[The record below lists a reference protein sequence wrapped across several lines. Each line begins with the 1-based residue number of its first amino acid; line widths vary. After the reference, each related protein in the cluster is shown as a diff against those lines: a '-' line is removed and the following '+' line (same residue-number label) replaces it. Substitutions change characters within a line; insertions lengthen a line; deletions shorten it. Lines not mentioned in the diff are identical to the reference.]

1 MRTLLPVLLPWV
13 LLAALPAHA
22 DIVHLA
28 DGTSIEGTVTDL
40 GDDLRV
46 ERGPGAMTIPKRRVL
61 RIETGPTPEERAAA
75 RAATLK
81 PDDLP
86 GRLAFAAWCR
96 EQGLAARARAEVEAV
111 LALDPECEEARRSL
125 GHERIDG
132 RWVTFEEAQ
141 QSRGLVLHQGRW
153 ITVEERD
160 VQAALA
166 QASALRRASLD
177 EIRQLLRR
185 AAVSSDAGLR
195 EDARRRL
202 EAFPADERRLPALEA
217 LVADDARV
225 RAVGAAE
232 LGRAGDAA
240 CVAPLAR
247 RFVLDAS
254 AAVRQA
260 ASDSLL
266 ALKSPS
272 TGAAFIALLQGGN
285 LAAKVRAADGL
296 AAFPD
301 RRAVPALVAA
311 LAWAIE
317 PPEEVSLTTSGP
329 GSIAP
334 PGPIVI
340 PGGTVV
346 RPPPGRTPPA
356 GAGMLPPTRGLVL
369 PRVVTSVRV
378 NRDPAEAAA
387 RESLAGTCVRALRAC
402 SGEDYGRDA
411 SAWRGWWIRTGPD
424 GPTAPGK

>member
-1 MRTLLPVLLPWV
+1 MRTLMPVLLPWA
-13 LLAALPAHA
+13 LLAALPAPA

-61 RIETGPTPEERAAA
+61 RIEAGPTPEERAVA
-75 RAATLK
+75 RAATLR

-86 GRLAFAAWCR
+86 GRLAFAAWCK

-111 LALDPECEEARRSL
+111 LALDPECEEARRAL

-132 RWVTFEEAQ
+132 RWMTFEEAQ
-141 QSRGLVLHQGRW
+141 QSRGLVLHRGRW

-166 QASALRRASLD
+166 QASALRRAALD

-202 EAFPADERRLPALEA
+202 EAFTPDERRPPALEA
-217 LVADDARV
+217 LAADDARV
-225 RAVGAAE
+225 RAAGAAE
-232 LGRAGDAA
+232 LGRAGDVGS
-240 CVAPLAR
+240 VAPLAR

-260 ASDSLL
+260 ASDALL
-266 ALKSPS
+266 ALKDPS
-272 TGAAFIALLQGGN
+272 AGAAFLALLQSGN
-285 LAAKVRAADGL
+285 LAAKIRAADGL
-296 AAFPD
+296 SAFPD

-311 LAWAIE
+311 LTWAIE
-317 PPEEVSLTTSGP
+317 PLEEISLTTAGP
-329 GSIAP
+329 GSVAP

-346 RPPPGRTPPA
+346 RPPPSSA
-356 GAGMLPPTRGLVL
+356 GGVRPGTLPPTRGLVL

-378 NRDPAEAAA
+378 NRDPAETAA
-387 RESLAGTCVRALRAC
+387 REALAGTCVRALRAC
-402 SGEDYGRDA
+402 SGQDYGRDA
-411 SAWRGWWIRTGPD
+411 SAWQGWWVRTGPD
-424 GPTAPGK
+424 GAAAGK